1 MIRTTIFGVT
11 VLVQRRLKVLGGI
24 TIVIHPISTDSI
36 VVDLIKLMPMGSTGT
51 DLEAFII
58 P

>member
-1 MIRTTIFGVT
+1 M
-11 VLVQRRLKVLGGI
+11 QRRLKVLGGI